1 MPSIAQ
7 LLPLLGEDYERKCI
21 ELGIIRRAREI
32 KTPADLMMLCLFH
45 LLNGVSLV
53 AVSTVAFAL
62 KIGNFS
68 DAAFMK
74 KFAKCGEWFK
84 QISAGLVLSG
94 LISYPKPAYLEGR
107 RVLAA
112 GASDVVEKGRSG
124 ETYRL
129 HYAIDI
135 HTMTSDT
142 FKITKG
148 ETGET
153 LSNFT
158 FRRGDVVIADRVYG
172 TINGINHCRACGADY
187 ILRLRT
193 NCFVMYD
200 ENGNKVDIAEKFAH
214 LKSGESSE
222 AAVFA
227 VLPDKTRIPVRI
239 CVKRKDKEACEKSRK
254 RLDRRASRKG
264 NKLGEKTAAFNELI
278 VAATSL
284 PASVGAEE
292 VLEAYRRRWQV
303 EMHFKRLKSIMDFG
317 DLPKKNPAASEA
329 WLNGKIMAA
338 LLIEAF
344 IAKASFPP
352 GNQIEYQSQYM
363 A

>member
-21 ELGIIRRAREI
+21 ELGIIQRAREI

-45 LLNGVSLV
+45 LLNGVSLI

-84 QISAGLVLSG
+84 QISADLALSG

-107 RVLAA
+107 RVLAVD
-112 GASDVVEKGRSG
+112 ASDVVEKGRSG
-124 ETYRL
+124 KTYRL
-129 HYAIDI
+129 HYAIDL
-135 HTMTSDT
+135 HTMTCDT
-142 FKITKG
+142 FKITK
-148 ETGET
+148 EAVGET
-153 LSNFT
+153 LSNFN
-158 FRRGDVVIADRVYG
+158 FRGGDLVVADRAYG
-172 TINGINHCRACGADY
+172 TLNGMKHCLNCGADY
-187 ILRLRT
+187 ILRLRM
-193 NCFVMYD
+193 NCFAVYD
-200 ENGNKVDIAEKFAH
+200 AQGNKFDIAGGFAE
-214 LKSGESSE
+214 LKRRESSE

-239 CVKRKDKEACEKSRK
+239 CVKRKDKEGCEKSRR

-264 NKLGEKTAAFNELI
+264 NNLQEKTVIFNEYI
-278 VAATSL
+278 AVVTSL
-284 PASVGAEE
+284 PNSVSADE
-292 VLEAYRRRWQV
+292 VLETYRWRWQV
-303 EMHFKRLKSIMDFG
+303 EIHFKRLKSILDLG
-317 DLPKKNPAASEA
+317 DLPKKNPAASQA
-329 WLNGKIMAA
+329 WLNGKIMVA

-352 GNQIEYQSQYM
+352 GNQKEYQP
-363 A
+363 